1 MIIAVATMITALAGA
16 YVALSRKVERVHG
29 LVNSH
34 LAEIMK
40 ALAERTGERDEAR
53 RGEWQAVEARSAVQT
68 ESKTE
73 DQDG

>member
-1 MIIAVATMITALAGA
+1 MLVAIATMITAITTA
-16 YVALSRKVERVHG
+16 YVALSRKVEKVHG

-34 LAEIMK
+34 LDEIMK

-53 RGEWQAVEARSAVQT
+53 RGEWQAVEAHSAVQA